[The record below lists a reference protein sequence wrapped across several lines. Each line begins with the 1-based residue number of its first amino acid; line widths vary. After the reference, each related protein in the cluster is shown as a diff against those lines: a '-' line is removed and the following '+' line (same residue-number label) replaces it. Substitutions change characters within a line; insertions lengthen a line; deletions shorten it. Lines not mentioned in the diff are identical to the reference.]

1 MRRTP
6 TNFFRGKFGGSGS
19 SRRSSL
25 DLGAGLN
32 SLSNLASELE
42 KLEDDIDRMRNRN
55 RVPYLQFCNFLGVNS
70 IESQQSFQ

>member
-1 MRRTP
+1 MIRIGINSRVP
-6 TNFFRGKFGGSGS
+6 TSSFFRGKIFNFFDDGTSGS
-19 SRRSSL
+19 SRRSSSSL

-55 RVPYLQFCNFLGVNS
+55 RVRNAR
-70 IESQQSFQ
+70 I